1 MGIVSSEL
9 HRLYRVRCDA
19 LTVVCSGF
27 FDSIGVYDTVNEVQA
42 GIARQWLTAAGLA
55 GRDRDPFHHMSYGEQ
70 RLVLIARALVKSP
83 LLLVLDEPTQ
93 GLDELNRA
101 RVLNLLTTLEARR
114 TPPLYLSAIAR
125 MNIYPC
131 FSSIY
136 TCNPPLAIKQPPP
149 GAAATGGAGTR
160 RMSG

>member
-42 GIARQWLTAAGLA
+42 GIARQWLTAAGLG
-55 GRDRDPFHHMSYGEQ
+55 GRDTDPFHQMSYGEQ

-114 TPPLYLSAIAR
+114 HTTLIFVSHRQDEHLPLFQQHLHLQ
-125 MNIYPC
+125 
-131 FSSIY
+131 F
-136 TCNPPLAIKQPPP
+136 T
-149 GAAATGGAGTR
+149 AGD
-160 RMSG
+160 